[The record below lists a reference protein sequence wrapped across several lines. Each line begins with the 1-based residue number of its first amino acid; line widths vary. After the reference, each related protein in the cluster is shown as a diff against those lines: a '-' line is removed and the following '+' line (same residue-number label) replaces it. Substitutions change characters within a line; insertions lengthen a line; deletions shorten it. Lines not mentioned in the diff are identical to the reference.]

1 VVDKAV
7 NATCT
12 EAGKTEGKHC
22 SVCNTVLVAQQTVAA
37 KGHTEVVDKA
47 VNATCTEAGKT
58 EGKHCS
64 VCNTVLV
71 AQTEVAALGHKWAA
85 ATCTAPKTCE
95 TCGATEGDVAAHTY
109 GEWEIVKEAT
119 EQEAGER
126 KQTCTA
132 CGHSVTETIDKL
144 VGGGG
149 TEEPQG
155 MPVGAIVGIAIAAVV
170 VLGGGAF
177 LLFFYRKKKKL

>member
-1 VVDKAV
+1 M
-7 NATCT
+7 
-12 EAGKTEGKHC
+12 
-22 SVCNTVLVAQQTVAA
+22 
-37 KGHTEVVDKA
+37 
-47 VNATCTEAGKT
+47 
-58 EGKHCS
+58 
-64 VCNTVLV
+64 

-144 VGGGG
+144 AGGDENIGGG

-155 MPVGAIVGIAIAAVV
+155 VPVGAIIGIAIAAVV

-177 LLFFYRKKKKL
+177 LLVWFLKKKKVA